1 MNVQD
6 LNHLF
11 IDSTNGFGLPLGN
24 QVAQVY
30 SFNGSPRKQS
40 IGYKTGNMAAFMYA
54 GSKRKRKKRVKGK
67 RKT

>member
-1 MNVQD
+1 MQMASKEY
-6 LNHLF
+6 
-11 IDSTNGFGLPLGN
+11 IESMKLPFRN
-24 QVAQVY
+24 

-67 RKT
+67 